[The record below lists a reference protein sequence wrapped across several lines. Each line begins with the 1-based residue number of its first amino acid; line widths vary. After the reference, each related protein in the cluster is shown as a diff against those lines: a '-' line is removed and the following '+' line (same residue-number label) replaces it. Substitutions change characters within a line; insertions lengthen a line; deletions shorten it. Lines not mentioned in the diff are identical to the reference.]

1 MKTDTIKQMR
11 PNLKYNAKMLAKQT
25 GRSEPVVRGEMKTAH
40 ISGFLEEVT
49 QAGMKGKFYQTKQI
63 DIFGDKND

>member
-1 MKTDTIKQMR
+1 MSSIEQMR
-11 PNLKYNAKMLAKQT
+11 PNLKYNARMLAKQT
-25 GRSEPVVRGEMKTAH
+25 GKSESVVRGELKAAF
-40 ISGFLEEVT
+40 ISGFVEEVT